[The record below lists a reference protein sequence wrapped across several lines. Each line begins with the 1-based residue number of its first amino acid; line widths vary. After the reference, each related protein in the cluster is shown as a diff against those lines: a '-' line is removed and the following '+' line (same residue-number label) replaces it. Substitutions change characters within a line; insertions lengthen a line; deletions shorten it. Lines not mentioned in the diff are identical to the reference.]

1 MSTPAKKT
9 PEQIAADRLA
19 EEILKYIAGVDP
31 DHVALSAFATA
42 NRTEATVNGLIRW
55 MCHKGILSRADLGD
69 SVAWALNERT
79 DILRAAAEKNGNAIL
94 LPQPTSIRGN

>member
-1 MSTPAKKT
+1 MTDQQT

-19 EEILKYIAGVDP
+19 EEILKYIQGCDG

-42 NRTEATVNGLIRW
+42 NRTEATLNGLIRW
-55 MCHKGILSRADLGD
+55 MCHKGMLSRADLGD

-79 DILRAAAEKNGNAIL
+79 DILRAAAEKNGSAIL
-94 LPQPTSIRGN
+94 LPQATNIRGN